1 MKLSGLQENIK
12 QGLNI
17 VSHIASKNINLPILN
32 NIKIETKEREI
43 RLTTT
48 NLEIGITHKIRG
60 KIERGGSFTVNAKI
74 ITDYINLLPNKK
86 INIEQREGCLII
98 NCENYK
104 TKIKG
109 QPANEY
115 PLIPEV
121 ERDIYY
127 SVDINNFKNALA
139 QVVFAASID
148 DSRVELSGA
157 LFSFNKDELTIA
169 ATDSYRLAEK
179 RVSLKTNSN
188 QEGKKIIVPVKTLQE
203 LIKIL
208 SSLQSEDITE
218 EAREVKFYLSEN
230 QILFACGSAELVSR
244 LIEGQY
250 PDYKQIIPQNS
261 KTNVII
267 DKNEFIRATKASSLF
282 SKTGINDINLDFLSE
297 KNKTTISSVS
307 GQTGENIT
315 EINSKVSG
323 DNNGIVVN
331 YRYLLDGLNNINSE
345 MIKVKILDGN
355 TPITLKP
362 ENEDNYLYIIMP
374 IKQ

>member
-32 NIKIETKEREI
+32 NIKIETKEGEVKF
-43 RLTTT
+43 TTT

-60 KIERGGSFTVNAKI
+60 KVEKEGSFTVNAKI

-86 INIEQREGCLII
+86 VNIEQKEDCLVI

-115 PLIPEV
+115 PLIPAV
-121 ERDIYY
+121 ERSVYY

-148 DSRVELSGA
+148 DSRIELSGV
-157 LFSFNKDELTIA
+157 LFLFNKDELTIV

-179 RVSLKTNSN
+179 TVNLKTNNN
-188 QEGKKIIVPVKTLQE
+188 QGGKKVIIPVKTLQE

-208 SSLQSEDITE
+208 SSVQSEDITE
-218 EAREVKFYLSEN
+218 ETKEVKFYLSEN
-230 QILFACGSAELVSR
+230 QILFICGSVELVSR

-250 PDYKQIIPQNS
+250 PDYKQIIPQQS

-282 SKTGINDINLDFLSE
+282 SKTGINDINLDFLTE
-297 KNKTTISSVS
+297 KNRTTISSVS

-315 EINSKVSG
+315 EIDAKVSG
-323 DNNGIVVN
+323 DNNGVVVN

-345 MIKVKILDGN
+345 MVKIDILDGN